1 VTSPPFL
8 DIVNY
13 VGDNWLRNW
22 FCQCKPEPGKLWQV
36 RKLDDWTGKM
46 SASLKEMS
54 RVLKPEGRIAL
65 EVGEV
70 RKGKLKLEEQI
81 ILAGQTA
88 GLKVEYALIN
98 SQTFTKT
105 ANCWG
110 VRNNTR
116 GTNSNRIVVFR
127 K

>member
-1 VTSPPFL
+1 MT
-8 DIVNY
+8 
-13 VGDNWLRNW
+13 
-22 FCQCKPEPGKLWQV
+22 
-36 RKLDDWTGKM
+36 
-46 SASLKEMS
+46 ASLREMT
-54 RVLKPEGRIAL
+54 RVLKPAGRIAL

-81 ILAGQTA
+81 LLAGIAA
-88 GLKVEYALIN
+88 GLKVEYTLIN
-98 SQTFTKT
+98 TQKFTKT

-116 GTNSNRIVVFR
+116 GTNSNRIVVLGNKKRGF

>member
-1 VTSPPFL
+1 
-8 DIVNY
+8 
-13 VGDNWLRNW
+13 
-22 FCQCKPEPGKLWQV
+22 
-36 RKLDDWTGKM
+36 M

-81 ILAGQTA
+81 ILAGKA
-88 GLKVEYALIN
+88 VGLKVEYTLIN
-98 SQTFTKT
+98 KQIFAKT

-110 VRNNTR
+110 VRNNTL

>member
-1 VTSPPFL
+1 
-8 DIVNY
+8 
-13 VGDNWLRNW
+13 
-22 FCQCKPEPGKLWQV
+22 
-36 RKLDDWTGKM
+36 M

-54 RVLKPEGRIAL
+54 RVLKPEGRIAM

-70 RKGKLKLEEQI
+70 RKGKLMLEEQI

-88 GLKVEYALIN
+88 GLKVAYTLIN